1 MYDDFE
7 IIFLLILL
15 DIGLLKVMYKMYF
28 SIGIP
33 VFKKKLRLNKNKTI
47 QDIAVYIGTSEG
59 LVYKIVGNQLIFR
72 TKFTFSNMN
81 RHLRFMSIIKGNIII
96 RNDVAYITQRLNL
109 TTLYMY
115 LMFIYL
121 DIFNKI
127 DILGYVLLGVL
138 IVFNIIYILDANSK
152 LQSTCIAIKTYIN
165 TERPKN
171 SWGD

>member
-72 TKFTFSNMN
+72 TKFTFSNMY
-81 RHLRFMSIIKGNIII
+81 RPLRFMSIIKGNIII
-96 RNDVAYITQRLNL
+96 KNDIAYITQRLNL

-138 IVFNIIYILDANSK
+138 IVFNIIYILDSNSK